1 MKSKY
6 KKAGNECYGL
16 KEFVLLFDIS
26 PRLIQ
31 SKELKNDL
39 SAILEM
45 LVKYLDAE
53 RSFLTIFN
61 RESESIMNEAAYGYS
76 PAQQAR
82 GRYKLGEGIIGR
94 VVEMSRPEVVDKISK
109 SSLFLNR
116 TGQELTFSCNSII
129 CATNRNLEH
138 LIQNSAWRFKV

>member
-1 MKSKY
+1 MEFKC

-16 KEFVLLFDIS
+16 KELVLLFDIS
-26 PRLIQ
+26 QRLIQ

-39 SAILEM
+39 SGILEM
-45 LVKYLDAE
+45 LVRYLGAE

-61 RESESIMNEAAYGYS
+61 RESESIMIEAAYGYS
-76 PAQQAR
+76 AAQQAR

-94 VVEMSRPEVVDKISK
+94 VVEMSWPVVIDKISK

-116 TGQELTFSCNSII
+116 TQQELTKDGQELTFICIPII
-129 CATNRNLEH
+129 EE
-138 LIQNSAWRFKV
+138 